1 MADPDAVK
9 AGGRDR
15 VAQRLGLLVRLGRP
29 QFLVYSAVLVSLGG
43 ALSLT
48 LGRPLVLGALLQ
60 TLLLVWTNHVMTH
73 YVNEFFDLEA
83 DRANQSPTGWTGG
96 SRVLAEGLLSP
107 SVAIGAAVTLMLAS
121 VAQALCLPSEAR
133 LVAWLGLALGWAYTA
148 PPFRLN
154 YRGLG
159 ELTVATVLLGLVP
172 LITVQLQGPGDLERY
187 PWPVLVPAFLVQFVR
202 MSVMN
207 MADYEGDVQVGK
219 GTLVVRLGPP
229 RARRLHA
236 LGQGLALL
244 WLPLGWCCFGLPGP
258 VALALALTAPLGLWQ
273 ARRVLRGEA
282 SDPRTADSVV
292 FWATTHSATMMIMT
306 LAGLVLGLED
316 PRSAVLLVIAPAGV
330 ALMVVTRI
338 ARKILA

>member
-1 MADPDAVK
+1 ME
-9 AGGRDR
+9 
-15 VAQRLGLLVRLGRP
+15 RLRLLIRLGRP

-48 LGRPLVLGALLQ
+48 LGRALVLGALLE
-60 TLLLVWTNHVMTH
+60 TLVLVWTNHVMTH

-107 SVAIGAAVTLMLAS
+107 EVAIAAAITLMLAS
-121 VAQALCLPSEAR
+121 VAQALRLPESAR

-172 LITVQLQGPGDLERY
+172 LITVQLQGSIDLGRY

-207 MADYEGDVQVGK
+207 MADHDGDVLVGK
-219 GTLVVRLGPP
+219 RTLVVRLGPQ
-229 RARRLHA
+229 RAQRLHA
-236 LGQGLALL
+236 VGQALALL
-244 WLPLGWCCFGLPGP
+244 WLPLAWRYLGMPSS
-258 VALALALTAPLGLWQ
+258 VAIALLLTAPLGLWQ
-273 ARRVLRGEA
+273 TLRVLRGEA
-282 SDPRTADSVV
+282 RDPRTSDSVV

-306 LAGLVLGLED
+306 LLGLVIGLEE
-316 PRSAVLLVIAPAGV
+316 PKRAALLLIAPLAVAVMVMARIIRRLRAG
-330 ALMVVTRI
+330 R
-338 ARKILA
+338 

>member
-1 MADPDAVK
+1 MGALLA
-9 AGGRDR
+9 
-15 VAQRLGLLVRLGRP
+15 RLRLLVRLGRP

-48 LGRPLVLGALLQ
+48 LGRPLAPWLLLQ
-60 TLLLVWTNHVMTH
+60 TLALVWTNHVMTH

-107 SVAIGAAVTLMLAS
+107 EVAIGAAVTLMLAS
-121 VAQALCLPSEAR
+121 VAQALCLPDSAR

-172 LITVQLQGPGDLERY
+172 LITVQLQGVGELERY
-187 PWPVLVPAFLVQFVR
+187 PWPTLVPAFLVQLVR

-207 MADYEGDVQVGK
+207 MADHDGDVAVGK
-219 GTLVVRLGPP
+219 GTLVVRLGPR
-229 RARRLHA
+229 RAAQLHA
-236 LGQGLALL
+236 LGQALALL
-244 WLPLGWCCFGLPGP
+244 WLPLAWRYLGMPTS
-258 VALALALTAPLGLWQ
+258 VALALLLTAPLGLWQ

-282 SDPRTADSVV
+282 GDPRRSDSVV

-306 LAGLVLGLED
+306 LVGLVLGLAE
-316 PRSAVLLVIAPAGV
+316 PAAAWPLLIAPGVVAG
-330 ALMVVTRI
+330 MVGVRI
-338 ARKILA
+338 VRRLG

>member
-1 MADPDAVK
+1 MEIL
-9 AGGRDR
+9 
-15 VAQRLGLLVRLGRP
+15 QRFLLLVRLGRP

-48 LGRPLVLGALLQ
+48 LGRPLALGALLQ
-60 TLLLVWTNHVMTH
+60 ALALVWTNHVMTH

-83 DRANQSPTGWTGG
+83 DRANTSPTGWTGG

-107 SVAIGAAVTLMLAS
+107 EVAIGAAVTLMLVS
-121 VAQALCLPSEAR
+121 VAQALCLPEPAR

-172 LITVQLQGPGDLERY
+172 LITVQLQGASDLSRY
-187 PWPVLVPAFLVQFVR
+187 PWPALVPAFLVQFVR

-207 MADYEGDVQVGK
+207 MADHDGDVQVGK
-219 GTLVVRLGPP
+219 GTLVVRLGPR

-236 LGQGLALL
+236 VGQGLALL
-244 WLPLGWCCFGLPGP
+244 WLPLAWRYLGMPGS
-258 VALALALTAPLGLWQ
+258 VAIALSLTAPLGLWQ
-273 ARRVLRGEA
+273 TRRVLRGEA
-282 SDPRTADSVV
+282 SDPRTADTVV

-306 LAGLVLGLED
+306 LFGLVLGLSD
-316 PRSAVLLVIAPAGV
+316 PKAAALLLIAPGAV
-330 ALMVVTRI
+330 ALMVVARI
-338 ARKILA
+338 ARRA

>member
-338 ARKILA
+338 ARRILA